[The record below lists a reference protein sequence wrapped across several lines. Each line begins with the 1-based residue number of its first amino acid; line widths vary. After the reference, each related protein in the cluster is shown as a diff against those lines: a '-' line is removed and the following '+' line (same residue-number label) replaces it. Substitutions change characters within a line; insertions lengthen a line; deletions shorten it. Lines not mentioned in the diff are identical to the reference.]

1 MDALNPVSHEGSY
14 GDGHFLFKTG
24 TGTTPLFSTATP
36 GYTMATGAV
45 YSPPTRPL
53 PRNTLS
59 RSAFKFKKS
68 SKYCSWRCT
77 ALSAVAV
84 SVLLSIILCYC
95 VSMHLFGL
103 NWQLQETESFAFEN
117 GQVKPDGTTSNG
129 VTALSAEHGK
139 GGVYVQEN
147 NTIDTGEVDVGRRAV
162 QDVPPGMFWRS
173 QLFID
178 QPQSLKFNISLQRD
192 ALVGVYGRKGLP
204 PSHTQYDFVELLDGS
219 RLISKEKRGLVEMEG
234 SLRRARSVNVHE
246 AEFIRFLDS
255 GIWHLAFYNDGKNTE
270 QVSYNTIIIDSV
282 TECPHNC
289 HGNGD
294 CRSGTCHCFPG
305 FLGPDCSR
313 AACPVLCSGNGQYSR
328 GRCLCYSGW
337 KGTECDVPNNQCI
350 DVHCGGHGIC
360 IIGACVCNTGYKG
373 ENCEEV
379 DCVDPSCSGRGV
391 CIRGVCHCNSGFSG
405 PSCELQKALCPEQCS
420 GHGKFQSESG
430 TCTCDEKWTG
440 PDCSVEVC
448 AVDCG
453 THGVCMGGSCRC
465 EEGWTGA
472 VCDVKAC
479 HPRCTEHG
487 TCKDGKCECHQGWT
501 GEHCTV

>member
-1 MDALNPVSHEGSY
+1 
-14 GDGHFLFKTG
+14 
-24 TGTTPLFSTATP
+24 
-36 GYTMATGAV
+36 MATGAV

-84 SVLLSIILCYC
+84 SVLLAIILCYC

-117 GQVKPDGTTSNG
+117 GQVKPDGTTSHG
-129 VTALSAEHGK
+129 VTALSNEHESVCMYAVCRCVYACK
-139 GGVYVQEN
+139 GGVYSQEN

-219 RLISKEKRGLVEMEG
+219 RLIAKEKRGLVEMEG
-234 SLRRARSVNVHE
+234 LLRRARSVNVHE
-246 AEFIRFLDS
+246 AEFIRFFDS

-350 DVHCGGHGIC
+350 DIHCGGHGIC
-360 IIGACVCNTGYKG
+360 IMGACVCNAGYKG

-391 CIRGVCHCNSGFSG
+391 CIR
-405 PSCELQKALCPEQCS
+405 
-420 GHGKFQSESG
+420 
-430 TCTCDEKWTG
+430 
-440 PDCSVEVC
+440 
-448 AVDCG
+448 
-453 THGVCMGGSCRC
+453 
-465 EEGWTGA
+465 
-472 VCDVKAC
+472 
-479 HPRCTEHG
+479 
-487 TCKDGKCECHQGWT
+487 
-501 GEHCTV
+501 

>member
-1 MDALNPVSHEGSY
+1 
-14 GDGHFLFKTG
+14 
-24 TGTTPLFSTATP
+24 
-36 GYTMATGAV
+36 
-45 YSPPTRPL
+45 
-53 PRNTLS
+53 
-59 RSAFKFKKS
+59 
-68 SKYCSWRCT
+68 
-77 ALSAVAV
+77 
-84 SVLLSIILCYC
+84 
-95 VSMHLFGL
+95 MHLFGL

-129 VTALSAEHGK
+129 VTTLSTEHGK
-139 GGVYVQEN
+139 GGVYSQEN

-219 RLISKEKRGLVEMEG
+219 RLITKEKRGLVEMEG

-246 AEFIRFLDS
+246 AEFIRFFDS
-255 GIWHLAFYNDGKNTE
+255 GIWHMAFYNDGKNTE

-337 KGTECDVPNNQCI
+337 KGTECDVPNNQCVDI
-350 DVHCGGHGIC
+350 HCGGHGIC
-360 IIGACVCNTGYKG
+360 IMGACVCNAGYKG

-405 PSCELQKALCPEQCS
+405 PSCELQKAVCPEQCS
-420 GHGKFQSESG
+420 GHGKFQSDSG
-430 TCTCDEKWTG
+430 TCTCDESWTG
-440 PDCSVEVC
+440 PDCSI
-448 AVDCG
+448 
-453 THGVCMGGSCRC
+453 
-465 EEGWTGA
+465 GA
-472 VCDVKAC
+472 LEDV
-479 HPRCTEHG
+479 
-487 TCKDGKCECHQGWT
+487 
-501 GEHCTV
+501 